1 MIKGYF
7 QGLHPAVSF
16 TYFVAVIGM
25 TLACMHPVLSP
36 LSFLGAAA
44 FLVCLKGWKSLLGTM
59 RFLLPMML
67 VIVVANPL
75 FNHRGVTM
83 LFMLFDQWITL
94 EAIGYGAVSAWPR
107 WFCGLPAIRK
117 SSPVTSSSFSSD
129 RSPRRQPF

>member
-44 FLVCLKGWKSLLGTM
+44 FLVCLKGWEKPPWNHAVPASHDAG
-59 RFLLPMML
+59 
-67 VIVVANPL
+67 
-75 FNHRGVTM
+75 HRGGEPP
-83 LFMLFDQWITL
+83 L
-94 EAIGYGAVSAWPR
+94 
-107 WFCGLPAIRK
+107 
-117 SSPVTSSSFSSD
+117 
-129 RSPRRQPF
+129 

>member
-16 TYFVAVIGM
+16 TYFAAVIGM

-94 EAIGYGAVSAWPR
+94 EAIGYGAVSALSVGSGGSVV
-107 WFCGLPAIRK
+107 CLLSG
-117 SSPVTSSSFSSD
+117 SHH
-129 RSPRRQPF
+129 Q